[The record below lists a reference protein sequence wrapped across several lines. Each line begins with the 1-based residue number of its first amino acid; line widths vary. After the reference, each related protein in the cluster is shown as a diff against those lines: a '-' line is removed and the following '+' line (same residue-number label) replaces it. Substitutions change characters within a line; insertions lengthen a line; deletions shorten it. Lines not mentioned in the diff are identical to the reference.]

1 VRQRLISAR
10 INTKVVVAAE
20 LIAGAAGL
28 ALSLALASWPTAFA
42 VAALLAIAGC
52 VMTVGGLS
60 GWQWAHRLL
69 VWVRHR
75 HHHVELLDAV
85 DVTVNQRKVGVIVDG
100 HTVCTMIAVLGKPY
114 IPTLLYSQHTK
125 TLNMLPIIKIAEQMQ
140 RVGLPVD
147 VDIVCEG
154 SRTSRDNYAELY
166 QTSLRGRPAAGQRTV
181 TLVVRF
187 DTRSSE
193 VLPGL
198 MWRKDPVAAAV
209 AASQRITRELCQHN
223 CRARLLTAEQMG
235 AATAA
240 SLGGAEHIRASY
252 REGWTNLQRA
262 GKAFVTSYFFSSD
275 DIVADTLDNVWT
287 YQSDHTTLVIGLR
300 RDPAGTVR
308 ASAMVRLATVQP
320 LAAAP
325 TLALNALPG
334 RQWEA
339 LALTLPGQARLSLPS
354 APVTADLDA
363 AVVPGSSGVLLGEFR
378 NAMFLMPI
386 SDPAALTRIAL
397 RADDDK
403 AVKQFIRRAAAAGE
417 HVAVYDPAGAW
428 TMTSRSPRIW
438 VTRDVNARPPHQPTM
453 VVHNGSGDGFPR
465 ARTMV
470 RVGDGPS
477 NGVPDIRIEHQGDR
491 ITVKTAR
498 FRTTVGSVS
507 FRNEDAYLR

>member
-1 VRQRLISAR
+1 MRQRLISAR
-10 INTKVVVAAE
+10 INTKAVVAAE
-20 LIAGAAGL
+20 LIAGTAGL

-42 VAALLAIAGC
+42 AAALVAIAGC
-52 VMTVGGLS
+52 VMTVGGLPA
-60 GWQWAHRLL
+60 WQWAHRLL
-69 VWVRHR
+69 VWARHR
-75 HHHVELLDAV
+75 QHRVELLAPV
-85 DVTVNQRKVGVIVDG
+85 DVTVSQRKVGVIVDG
-100 HTVCTMIAVLGKPY
+100 DTVCTMIAVLGKPY

-125 TLNMLPIIKIAEQMQ
+125 TLNMLPITKIAEHMQ

-223 CRARLLTAEQMG
+223 CRARLLTAEQMDD
-235 AATAA
+235 ATAA
-240 SLGGAEHIRASY
+240 GLGGAEHIRASY
-252 REGWTNLQRA
+252 CEGWTNLQRA
-262 GKAFVTSYFFSSD
+262 GKVFVTGYFFSSD
-275 DIVADTLDNVWT
+275 DIVSDTLDNVWT

-308 ASAMVRLATVQP
+308 ASAMVRLTTVQP

-339 LALTLPGQARLSLPS
+339 LALTLPGKARLTLPS
-354 APVTADLDA
+354 TPVTADLDA
-363 AVVPGSSGVLLGEFR
+363 AVVPGASGVLLGEFR

-438 VTRDVNARPPHQPTM
+438 ITRDVNARPPHQPTM

-507 FRNEDAYLR
+507 FRNEDAYLS

>member
-1 VRQRLISAR
+1 MRQRLISAR
-10 INTKVVVAAE
+10 WNTKVIVAAE
-20 LIAGAAGL
+20 LTAVAAGL
-28 ALSLALASWPTAFA
+28 ALSLCVASWPIAFMA
-42 VAALLAIAGC
+42 AALVALVGC
-52 VMTVGGLS
+52 VVTVRGLAA
-60 GWQWAHRLL
+60 WQWAHRLW
-69 VWVRHR
+69 VWLGRR
-75 HHHVELLDAV
+75 QHHVELLEPV
-85 DVTVNQRKVGVIVDG
+85 DVTVAQRKVGVIVDG
-100 HTVCTMIAVLGKPY
+100 DTVCTVIAVLGRPY

-125 TLNMLPIIKIAEQMQ
+125 TLNMLPITKIAEQMQ

-154 SRTSRDNYAELY
+154 SRASRDNYAELY

-187 DTRSSE
+187 DTRSAE

-223 CRARLLTAEQMG
+223 CRARLLTAEQMDT
-235 AATAA
+235 ATAA
-240 SLGGAEHIRASY
+240 GLGGAEHLRSSY

-262 GKAFVTSYFFSSD
+262 GKAFVTSYFFSAAD
-275 DIVADTLDNVWT
+275 VVADTIDNVWT

-300 RDPAGTVR
+300 RDHAGAVR
-308 ASAMVRLATVQP
+308 ASALVRLTTVQP

-325 TLALNALPG
+325 TLALNTLPG

-339 LALTLPGQARLSLPS
+339 LALTLPGKARLSLPS
-354 APVTADLDA
+354 IPVTDDLDN
-363 AVVPGSSGVLLGEFR
+363 AVVPGASGVLLGEFR

-386 SDPAALTRIAL
+386 SDPGAVTRIAL

-417 HVAVYDPAGAW
+417 HVAVYDPTGAW

-438 VTRDVNARPPHQPTM
+438 VTRDLNATPPHQPTM

-477 NGVPDIRIEHQGDR
+477 KGVPDIRIEHQGDR

-498 FRTTVGSVS
+498 FRTTVGAVS
-507 FRNEDAYLR
+507 FRNEDVYLR

>member
-1 VRQRLISAR
+1 MRQRLISAR
-10 INTKVVVAAE
+10 ISTKAVVAAE
-20 LIAGAAGL
+20 LIAAAAGL

-42 VAALLAIAGC
+42 VAALVAIAAC
-52 VMTVGGLS
+52 VMTVGGLPA
-60 GWQWAHRLL
+60 WQWAHRLL
-69 VWVRHR
+69 VWARHR
-75 HHHVELLDAV
+75 QHHVELLAPV
-85 DVTVNQRKVGVIVDG
+85 DVTVSQRKVGVIVDG
-100 HTVCTMIAVLGKPY
+100 DTVCTMIAVLGKPY

-125 TLNMLPIIKIAEQMQ
+125 TLNMLPITKIAEHMQ

-223 CRARLLTAEQMG
+223 CRARLLTAEQMDD
-235 AATAA
+235 ATAA
-240 SLGGAEHIRASY
+240 GLGGTEHLRSSY

-262 GKAFVTSYFFSSD
+262 GKAFVTNYFFSSD
-275 DIVADTLDNVWT
+275 DIVSDTLDNVWT

-300 RDPAGTVR
+300 RDSAGTVR
-308 ASAMVRLATVQP
+308 ASAMVRLTTVQP

-339 LALTLPGQARLSLPS
+339 LALTLPGKARLALPS
-354 APVTADLDA
+354 TPVTADLDA
-363 AVVPGSSGVLLGEFR
+363 AVVPGASGVLLGEFR

-438 VTRDVNARPPHQPTM
+438 ITRDVNARPPHQPTM